1 VRQVCSVGE
10 TSEALGGLFG
20 APCAMAVAFFNED
33 AQAARVP
40 QALAAEL
47 ALPVASMVQFISAR
61 APELSAPWLAR
72 AARAGT
78 A

>member
-1 VRQVCSVGE
+1 
-10 TSEALGGLFG
+10 
-20 APCAMAVAFFNED
+20 M
-33 AQAARVP
+33 P

-72 AARAGT
+72 AARAGI